1 MAARL
6 EVVRHH
12 AQRLAREQI
21 GHEGRI
27 HALDGRAAPL
37 DLDVGEHGRREAP
50 RQLVG
55 SRGGVFVR
63 AHDARRAAA
72 HAILH
77 DALLVVV
84 VTLIATA
91 GCVQDPQPVA
101 STLCHRT
108 DAGVDRG

>member
-1 MAARL
+1 MSVTCVNPATVSSPTAPPPFPLSDRRREVRHPRPRVGFPDPRFRARQDSPRRSRLAAR
-6 EVVRHH
+6 
-12 AQRLAREQI
+12 
-21 GHEGRI
+21 
-27 HALDGRAAPL
+27 
-37 DLDVGEHGRREAP
+37 
-50 RQLVG
+50 
-55 SRGGVFVR
+55 
-63 AHDARRAAA
+63 
-72 HAILH
+72 AILH